1 MRADVYLYTFG
12 YVKSRQKA
20 KTLIE
25 SGYVFLNGEKII
37 KPAIELDENL
47 EYEISIKDPCP
58 YVSRGGLKLEKILDT
73 YNIDANGK
81 IAIDIGASTGGFTHC
96 LLIYGA
102 DKVYAVDSGTN
113 QLDEMLLDNEKVIS
127 IENYNARSINISDI
141 GEYADIITVDVSFI
155 SQTYILYPAVKLLK
169 DKGIYIGLIKPQF
182 EVGREKIGKGGIVK
196 DKKSRLFAVNKV
208 IDCAKACDLKCT
220 GFIKS
225 PIEGGDGNVEFV
237 AIFSKNGKEIN
248 EEYIRKTVLN

>member
-25 SGYVFLNGEKII
+25 SGYVYLNGDKIL
-37 KPAIELDENL
+37 KPATELDENL
-47 EYEISIKDPCP
+47 EYEIEVKDPCP

-73 YNIDANGK
+73 YSIEVSGK
-81 IAIDIGASTGGFTHC
+81 TAIDIGASTGGFTHC

-102 DKVYAVDSGTN
+102 DKVYAIDSGTN
-113 QLDEMLLDNEKVIS
+113 QLDEMLLDDERVIS
-127 IENYNARSINISDI
+127 IENYNARNICVEDI
-141 GEYADIITVDVSFI
+141 GELADIITVDVSFI
-155 SQTYILYPAVKLLK
+155 SQTYILYPAVRLLK
-169 DKGIYIGLIKPQF
+169 DDGIYIGLIKPQF
-182 EVGREKIGKGGIVK
+182 EVGREKLGKGGIVK

-208 IDCAKACDLKCT
+208 IDCARSCELKCT
-220 GFIKS
+220 GFIRS
-225 PIEGGDGNVEFV
+225 PIEGGDGNIEFV